1 MGCGR
6 RVVQKSTWH
15 CVIILPMEGLDN
27 RQIVLLTLLVSFVTS
42 IATGIVTVTL
52 LEQAPGGVTQTIN
65 RVVERTVET
74 IVPGPEKVVE
84 VVKEGDTVE
93 QKITAVVEKRSPA
106 LVAVT
111 VTTKNEFL
119 DNGVASSTTSINERS
134 GFFISSDGTI
144 LSSGKS
150 TPGDTYQITYPDNSV
165 TGATL
170 EAEDVERNILVLK
183 IVEEGEGGAKKFS
196 FIPLVGGTVNLG
208 QTVISMSRN
217 SLGIAIKD
225 GLISS
230 IRKDASGELAM
241 IETDLR
247 SSDRFV
253 GSPVMSL
260 SGSLVG
266 MSIEYGQYGTNVLP
280 VSVISSFLGSHGAL
294 SIDE

>member
-1 MGCGR
+1 
-6 RVVQKSTWH
+6 
-15 CVIILPMEGLDN
+15 MEGLDN

-111 VTTKNEFL
+111 ITTKSDFYL
-119 DNGVASSTTSINERS
+119 DSGVASSTTSINERS

-144 LSSGKS
+144 LSSGKL

-208 QTVISMSRN
+208 QTVISMS
-217 SLGIAIKD
+217 S
-225 GLISS
+225 
-230 IRKDASGELAM
+230 
-241 IETDLR
+241 
-247 SSDRFV
+247 
-253 GSPVMSL
+253 
-260 SGSLVG
+260 
-266 MSIEYGQYGTNVLP
+266 
-280 VSVISSFLGSHGAL
+280 
-294 SIDE
+294 